1 MHLSKVI
8 KLLNPNDYVIIN
20 ISHKHDKSEIIF
32 EGLVADIPSSL
43 LKEKNHEIKETY

>member
-8 KLLNPNDYVIIN
+8 KLLNLNDYVILNMI
-20 ISHKHDKSEIIF
+20 HKDGKTEIIF

-43 LKEKNHEIKETY
+43 LEENNHEA